1 VASNHMINNVKSLT
15 YMYKCSCN
23 LNILTINGNFVP
35 ITTTSDVSLSLTDV
49 FVSLNLDCK
58 VEFSKSSCVVQDQ
71 QSRKMIVKG
80 AKMECL
86 FPLHLPLSPSFS
98 LPYVTSNCVHVDFW
112 TWHKHLRHPNSNVLH
127 NLFDSG
133 LLGNTK
139 SLSLNVVQFECNSC
153 RLGKSKTLSFS
164 THTLKVVYP

>member
-1 VASNHMINNVKSLT
+1 MIVKGAK
-15 YMYKCSCN
+15 MEC
-23 LNILTINGNFVP
+23 
-35 ITTTSDVSLSLTDV
+35 
-49 FVSLNLDCK
+49 
-58 VEFSKSSCVVQDQ
+58 
-71 QSRKMIVKG
+71 MIVKG

-98 LPYVTSNCVHVDFW
+98 LPYVTSNCVHVDFR
-112 TWHKHLRHPNSNVLH
+112 TWHKHLRHPKSNVLH